1 MPATEIQSDST
12 VSNTRKSH
20 VLRGMICASIGC
32 VCWGFSGTCIQLLT
46 TNLGVSVMWVTT
58 VRMLL
63 SAVLFLAIC
72 LVREPGRLK
81 AALLDRRS
89 LVTITLFSL
98 LGVLFMQIAYMN
110 AIKYTTAGIGTLLEQ
125 LGLALIMLY
134 VCIRGKRLPHG
145 REIIGLVIA
154 MGGTFIIAT
163 QGNPLSLAI
172 PTEGLFWGLL
182 SALAFMFYTLM
193 PIKVL
198 AKWGSFIVTGLAML
212 IGGVVAALF
221 EQPWNEPV
229 AMSGE
234 LIFAMAVLVVVGT
247 LIAYVLY
254 LQGIQDAG
262 PMRASLTSPL
272 EPVSAMVLATV
283 WLGSPIT
290 VPDMI
295 GGLLIVAMVFLVSGS
310 SDSEND
316 STAYSGVRDDLPLFQ
331 GRASLV
337 GSYQSRL
344 ATRDGADRKALN
356 MLLEQGRQTMSS
368 LGIKEGT
375 KKYPSPRRLVRA
387 INEEAVYVI
396 TRPVSESERQ
406 SVRDRNA
413 ANSEAVAAVVKDQG
427 SSAGIV
433 FETSNEP
440 QGVVSD
446 ASGEQRVGVKPCK
459 GVLGRFQPAKSAE
472 EVIGMFCLDTEAD
485 PAYEQAIDVTWP
497 SSIEKNVQTAEVL
510 IRENYAA
517 DASRYAVLRWVQVTP
532 RMRHCGIGS
541 YILGRAETLARSDG
555 KVGIRCDVFAL
566 NTPMRQLLT
575 KHGYMECGRIEMH
588 SRFGATKDRVVYEKL
603 LK

>member
-1 MPATEIQSDST
+1 MSENEIQNSS
-12 VSNTRKSH
+12 SESSAGKSH

-32 VCWGFSGTCIQLLT
+32 ISWGFSGTCIQLLT
-46 TNLGVSVMWVTT
+46 TNLGVSVMWATT

-63 SAVLFLAIC
+63 SAVLFIAIC

-81 AALLDRRS
+81 AALMDKRS
-89 LVTITLFSL
+89 LASIAIFALA
-98 LGVLFMQIAYMN
+98 GVLFMQIAYMN

-134 VCIRGKRLPHG
+134 VCVRGKRLPKG
-145 REIIGLVIA
+145 REIIGLVVA
-154 MGGTFIIAT
+154 LGGTFIIAT
-163 QGNPLSLAI
+163 QGNPSSLAI
-172 PTEGLFWGLL
+172 PPEGLFWGALA
-182 SALAFMFYTLM
+182 ALAFMLYTLM

-212 IGGVVAALF
+212 IGGVVAAIF
-221 EQPWNEPV
+221 VQPWNEPV
-229 AMSGE
+229 TLNGE
-234 LIFAMAVLVVVGT
+234 LVFAMAVLVVVGT
-247 LIAYVLY
+247 LVAYVLY

-283 WLGSPIT
+283 WLGTPIT
-290 VPDMI
+290 AADVI

-310 SDSEND
+310 SEDEED
-316 STAYSGVRDDLPLFQ
+316 STAYSGVRGDIPLFQ
-331 GRASLV
+331 GRASMV

-344 ATRDGADRKALN
+344 ATKDSADRKAIN
-356 MLLEQGRQTMSS
+356 TLLDQGRQTMAS
-368 LGIKEGT
+368 LGIKEGM

-396 TRPVSESERQ
+396 TRPIQGSEEKAPTGFIARF
-406 SVRDRNA
+406 RK
-413 ANSEAVAAVVKDQG
+413 SEADTQ
-427 SSAGIV
+427 I
-433 FETSNEP
+433 
-440 QGVVSD
+440 
-446 ASGEQRVGVKPCK
+446 
-459 GVLGRFQPAKSAE
+459 
-472 EVIGMFCLDTEAD
+472 IGMFCLDTEIE
-485 PAYEQAIDVTWP
+485 PAYEQAIDVEWP
-497 SSIEKNVQTAEVL
+497 SSVEKNVQSAEVL

-517 DASRYAVLRWVQVTP
+517 NASRYAVLRWVQVTP

-541 YILGRAETLARSDG
+541 YILDRAETMARSGG

-566 NTPMRQLLT
+566 NTPMRQLLQ
-575 KHGYMECGRIEMH
+575 KHGYVECGRIEMH